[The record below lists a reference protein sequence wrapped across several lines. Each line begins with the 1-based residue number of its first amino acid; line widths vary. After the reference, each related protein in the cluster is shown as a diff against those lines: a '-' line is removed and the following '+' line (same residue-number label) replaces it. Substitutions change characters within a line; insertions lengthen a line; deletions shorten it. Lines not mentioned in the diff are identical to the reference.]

1 MKTATMAR
9 NHEVLV
15 VDDETTICEFL
26 TRALKEDNFNVRAL
40 TDPSTVMEA
49 VEERKPCLVILDL
62 HMPGANGL
70 DVLKAMKA
78 AAPEV
83 PVVLISGNPTPA
95 DKDEARRLGA
105 CDFLAK
111 PINWNYLRNIA
122 HLSAF
127 LKQSTR
133 A

>member
-1 MKTATMAR
+1 MSGATAVKT
-9 NHEVLV
+9 HEILV
-15 VDDETTICEFL
+15 VDDESTICDFL
-26 TRALKEDNFNVRAL
+26 SRALKEDNFTVTAM
-40 TDPSTVMEA
+40 TDPTNVLGA
-49 VEERKPCLVILDL
+49 VAEHKPCLLILDL
-62 HMPGANGL
+62 HMPGKSGL
-70 DVLKAMKA
+70 EVLREMKQA
-78 AAPEV
+78 CPEV
-83 PVVLISGNPTPA
+83 PVVLISGNPTPSA
-95 DKDEARRLGA
+95 KDEARRLGA

>member
-1 MKTATMAR
+1 MKGATAVKT
-9 NHEVLV
+9 HEILV
-15 VDDETTICEFL
+15 VDDESTICDFL
-26 TRALKEDNFNVRAL
+26 SRALKEDNFNVTAM
-40 TDPSTVMEA
+40 MEPTGILDA
-49 VEERKPCLVILDL
+49 VAEHRPCLVILDL
-62 HMPGANGL
+62 HMPGKSGL
-70 DVLKAMKA
+70 EVLREMKESW
-78 AAPEV
+78 PEI

-95 DKDEARRLGA
+95 AKDEARRLGA
-105 CDFLAK
+105 TDFLAK